1 MVRIGERE
9 REGEREKE
17 RERDR
22 ERGVSGSLRTQTPK
36 LLHISLKDAVPCPSY
51 LGSFLMSF
59 KFFSKPS
66 LVICPLDHRM
76 SLQSLLY

>member
-1 MVRIGERE
+1 MARIGE

-17 RERDR
+17 RER
-22 ERGVSGSLRTQTPK
+22 ERGVSGRLRTQTPK
-36 LLHISLKDAVPCPSY
+36 LLHVSLKHAVPCPSY

-66 LVICPLDHRM
+66 
-76 SLQSLLY
+76 